1 MISRGPFHLLPFC
14 DSVIQLQNQVL
25 CRELWCCIYCYLT
38 LLFNI
43 NLISRYTLAI
53 VLQGKLYDSND
64 AKRKISFLF
73 DMKNTTRS
81 PEFYSFCKQ
90 ILPNSAEFHAFMNV
104 CTDID
109 VWVWAWNLF
118 SLRVNFFFQPF
129 LILQIQF
136 SSFCWGNCIS
146 TPLHSI
152 WDCLT
157 GDFMTS
163 NINRSLISYI
173 QVFFVVVPE
182 KATVEE
188 KQRKMGAY
196 ANNRILYFI
205 SYTYFLCCQHT
216 HFTKISLFFRKDRWM
231 VLVYLLH
238 VQFQLLWCI
247 TGRGLSWM
255 LQFIYWKSIILFVK
269 LPVNS
274 YWTYRIILPGI

>member
-1 MISRGPFHLLPFC
+1 MPPDHQNFTAFVNKFFQIQQNFMHLWMY
-14 DSVIQLQNQVL
+14 V
-25 CRELWCCIYCYLT
+25 LT
-38 LLFNI
+38 LMCG
-43 NLISRYTLAI
+43 SE
-53 VLQGKLYDSND
+53 
-64 AKRKISFLF
+64 
-73 DMKNTTRS
+73 
-81 PEFYSFCKQ
+81 PEIC
-90 ILPNSAEFHAFMNV
+90 FHSES
-104 CTDID
+104 I
-109 VWVWAWNLF
+109 
-118 SLRVNFFFQPF
+118 FFFQPF

-196 ANNRILYFI
+196 ANNHILYFI
-205 SYTYFLCCQHT
+205 SYTYFLSCQHT
-216 HFTKISLFFRKDRWM
+216 HFTKISLFFRKARWM

-247 TGRGLSWM
+247 TGRGVSWT